1 MCVSV
6 CEVEANTGASATCQT
21 VDSGSK
27 LLQRSTGLN
36 LSALFFCCALH
47 SLTEKY
53 AQSMEMQNRKLEYQC
68 KCSSI

>member
-27 LLQRSTGLN
+27 LLQRRTGLN
-36 LSALFFCCALH
+36 RSALFSAVLCSFTH
-47 SLTEKY
+47 
-53 AQSMEMQNRKLEYQC
+53 RKVRSVNGDAKRTVYWD
-68 KCSSI
+68 S